1 MNFGLWYNGITHD
14 SGSCNPGS
22 IPGSPTNEQNSNLF
36 YLPAGR
42 QVKKVRPMSNKLDML
57 VNFRKLYQKKGEV
70 YLRVKVRP
78 NAAETCVKEI
88 MADETVKIDLAAA
101 PVKGKANLEFIKFLA
116 KEFGVDKNQV
126 KIISGAGE
134 RVKLVKIIK

>member
-1 MNFGLWYNGITHD
+1 
-14 SGSCNPGS
+14 
-22 IPGSPTNEQNSNLF
+22 
-36 YLPAGR
+36 
-42 QVKKVRPMSNKLDML
+42 MSNKLDMF
-57 VNFRKLYQKKGEV
+57 VKYKKLYQKNGEV

-78 NAAETCVKEI
+78 NAAKTCVKEI

-101 PVKGKANLEFIKFLA
+101 PVKGKANLELIKFLA
-116 KEFGVDKNQV
+116 QEFDAAAGNI